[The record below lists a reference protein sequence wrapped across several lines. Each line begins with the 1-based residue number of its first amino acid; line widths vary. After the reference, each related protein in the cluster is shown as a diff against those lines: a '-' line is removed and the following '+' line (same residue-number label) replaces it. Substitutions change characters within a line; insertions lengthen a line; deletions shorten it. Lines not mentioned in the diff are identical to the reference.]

1 MKHIHLLREVAAV
14 ISYKRQEGVSS
25 NTNNDL
31 SDHSIIFN
39 WDQNQQVLLWELSEH
54 FSHSRVFRP
63 LPNILIHNKIT
74 A

>member
-1 MKHIHLLREVAAV
+1 VKHIHLLREVAAV

-39 WDQNQQVLLWELSEH
+39 WDQNQQVLLWKFSKH
-54 FSHSRVFRP
+54 FSHNGVFRP
-63 LPNILIHNKIT
+63 LPQHIDS
-74 A
+74 